1 MDLPLE
7 DRVKDMM
14 MTLRDDKEVLGLWV
28 TKADCARILKA
39 LALESS
45 PDYSAGFF
53 EGQRRERAHDRHER
67 NQGRR

>member
-1 MDLPLE
+1 MDTPLE

-14 MTLRDDKEVLGLWV
+14 MTLRDDREVLGLWV
-28 TKADCARILKA
+28 TKGDCARILKA
-39 LALESS
+39 LALESA

-53 EGQRRERAHDRHER
+53 EGRRRERAHER